1 MPKEYR
7 KLRIC
12 LSGNERQ
19 ELQDFVSKGDGNA
32 MDIRRANIILMADES
47 MGHGRTHDV
56 DIAKTLSV
64 SAQTVYNAKVK
75 FLDETGTSSLLPTK
89 GVLRKKRETPPVP
102 AKVTGDVEAKV
113 VALAKSEPPKGV
125 PRWTLRLLAD
135 EAVRQ
140 GIVDSISHTRVRGI
154 LKSRKVSTPDSPNRA
169 NRYSWYESVSRNV

>member
-19 ELQDFVSKGDGNA
+19 ELQDFVTIGDGNA

-64 SAQTVYNAKVK
+64 SAQAVYKVK
-75 FLDETGTSSLLPTK
+75 FLDEAGTSSLLPTK

-113 VALAKSEPPKGV
+113 VALAKSEPPKEV

-154 LKSRKVSTPDSPNRA
+154 LKSRKVSTL
-169 NRYSWYESVSRNV
+169 